1 MAPMKNIRHQTG
13 RVSGESVESMKTG
26 RPVDID
32 RFRHLYPF
40 DSHYLERNG
49 LRYHYLDQGTGES
62 VVMVHGNP
70 TWSFYFREL
79 VKALSPRFRTVVPD
93 HIGCGLSDKPDSTG
107 YGYRAADRVADLEAL
122 LDHLQL
128 KENIT
133 LVVHDWGGAIGLA
146 LAVKHPRRF
155 RRLVILNTAAFLPPA
170 GKRLPWRLQ
179 IVRNVRPLAIPAV
192 LGLNLFSRAA
202 LHMAASRKLAAD
214 VRTGLIAPYNSWRN
228 RLATLKFV
236 QDIPVKA
243 SDPSFALIRQLDERL
258 STLAHLP
265 TLICW
270 GAQDFVFDRD
280 YFNEWVRRFPSAE
293 AHCFADAGHYVLEDI
308 PDKVA
313 SLVTDFLQRHSL

>member
-1 MAPMKNIRHQTG
+1 MK
-13 RVSGESVESMKTG
+13 
-26 RPVDID
+26 

-40 DSHYLERNG
+40 DSHYLKRNG
-49 LRYHYLDQGTGES
+49 LRYHYLDQGSGDP

-93 HIGCGLSDKPDSTG
+93 HIGCGLSDKPDTAS
-107 YGYRAADRVADLEAL
+107 YSYRAADRVADLEAL

-128 KENIT
+128 QEKVT

-146 LAVKHPRRF
+146 LAVKYPERF
-155 RRLVILNTAAFLPPA
+155 GRLVILNTAAFLPPH
-170 GKRLPWRLQ
+170 GKRLPWRLK
-179 IVRNVRPLAIPAV
+179 IIRSVEPLAVPAV

-202 LHMAASRKLAAD
+202 LWMAARKKLTPE
-214 VRTGLIAPYNSWRN
+214 VRTGLTAPYNSWQN

-236 QDIPVKA
+236 QDIPVA
-243 SDPSFALIRQLDERL
+243 ESDPSYALVKHLDQRL

-270 GAQDFVFDRD
+270 GAEDFVFDQD
-280 YFNEWVRRFPSAE
+280 YLNEWLRRFPMAE
-293 AHCFADAGHYVLEDI
+293 SHCFPGAGHYVLEDV
-308 PDKVA
+308 PDKIVPLVA
-313 SLVTDFLQRHSL
+313 DFLQRHPL